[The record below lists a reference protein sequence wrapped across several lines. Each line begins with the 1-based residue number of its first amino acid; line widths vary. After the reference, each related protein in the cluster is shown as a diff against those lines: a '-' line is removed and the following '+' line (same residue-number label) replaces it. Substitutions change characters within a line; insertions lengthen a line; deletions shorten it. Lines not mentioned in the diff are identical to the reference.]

1 MKPSHR
7 LLPFLLLPAACAT
20 APAPEI
26 TAEELRGHVRW
37 LSDDA
42 REGRRTGEPGCYR
55 AADYLVSKLEQAGLE
70 PGGEDGSWFQEFEV
84 RMPATEGSSSLSVD
98 GKAMADVGTVAA
110 SPNSVVEGELAY
122 AEYGIV
128 FESHGMNDYA
138 EVDVEGKVVL
148 VRRYTEFGVDADP
161 QLASLGNL
169 RKKIRNAADA
179 GAVGIILGTHP
190 EDVASGGKEKL
201 AFDGVQGTMPIP
213 VVTVMPETFAE
224 LQTRWMTR
232 QAAAVVRLAPEVVRE
247 TRIARNVLARI
258 PGALD
263 EWITIGA
270 HYDHLGYGGQGSLAP
285 GVHAIHNGA
294 DDNASGS
301 AMTLELAET
310 YALRAAMD
318 GPPVRGLLFCFWSGE
333 ELGLLG
339 SAHWVEQPTIPL
351 EQVLCNVNLDMVG
364 RLESGRVT
372 VGSGYTGAAFP
383 PALKAVQDQMALEG
397 IALELNVIENELPGG
412 GGSDH
417 MSFHKM
423 EIPAV
428 FFFSGLHS
436 DYHKPS
442 DDWDKVTY
450 PEMADLAVGL
460 VGFLDRLQS
469 PEREQ
474 FTFLKPKAPEGGDQE
489 RTVRAA
495 SVWFG
500 SIPDYGAM
508 PETGMQISGTS
519 PGGPAEKAGLQPGD
533 VIVRIGEF
541 VIGDIYDFMDTLA
554 EFQDGDTVEV
564 TVVRDG
570 KEMQLPLTFF
580 PRPGGEG

>member
-1 MKPSHR
+1 MKTSLR
-7 LLPFLLLPAACAT
+7 LLPLLLLPVACAT

-26 TAEELRGHVRW
+26 TAEELSDHVRW

-42 REGRRTGEPGCYR
+42 QEGRRTGEPGAYR
-55 AADYLVSKLEQAGLE
+55 AADYLAEHLAAAGLE
-70 PGGEDGSWFQEFEV
+70 PAGDNGTWFQEFEV
-84 RMPATEGSSSLSVD
+84 RMPASEGNSVLKID
-98 GKAMADVGTVAA
+98 GKSILDVGTVAA
-110 SPNSVVEGELAY
+110 SPNNSVEGPMAY
-122 AEYGIV
+122 AGYGIV

-138 EVDVEGKVVL
+138 SFDATGKVVL

-169 RKKIRNAADA
+169 RKKIRNAAAA

-190 EDVASGGKEKL
+190 DEVAGGGEELLGFK
-201 AFDGVQGTMPIP
+201 AVQGTMPIP
-213 VVTVMPETFAE
+213 VITVGSETFAQLE
-224 LQTRWMTR
+224 TRCFQRGLAANVEMTP
-232 QAAAVVRLAPEVVRE
+232 QVVRE
-247 TRIARNVLARI
+247 TRIARNVLASV

-263 EWITIGA
+263 EWISVGA
-270 HYDHLGYGGQGSLAP
+270 HYDHLGYGGEGSLAP

-310 YALRAAMD
+310 YAQRALVD

-339 SAHWVEQPTIPL
+339 SAHWVENPTIPL
-351 EQVLCNVNLDMVG
+351 EDVLCNLNLDMIG
-364 RLESGRVT
+364 RLEAGRVT

-383 PALKAVQDQMALEG
+383 PALKEVQAELVAQGIRLEM
-397 IALELNVIENELPGG
+397 NVVENELPGG

-442 DDWDKVTY
+442 DDWEKVTF
-450 PEMADLAVGL
+450 PEMADLSVAL
-460 VGFLDRLQS
+460 VGFLDRMQTPGLD
-469 PEREQ
+469 Q
-474 FTFLKPKAPEGGDQE
+474 FTFLKPKAAEGEAKE
-489 RTVRAA
+489 RTVRSA

-508 PETGMQISGTS
+508 PDTGMQISGTS
-519 PGGPAEKAGLQPGD
+519 PGGPAEKAGLLPGD
-533 VIVRIGEF
+533 VIIQIGDF
-541 VIGDIYDFMDTLA
+541 PIGDIYDFMDTLA
-554 EFQDGDTVEV
+554 EFQDGDTVDV
-564 TVVRDG
+564 IVVRDG
-570 KEMQLPLTFF
+570 VDVRLPLTFF

>member
-1 MKPSHR
+1 MKTSFR
-7 LLPFLLLPAACAT
+7 LLPLILLPVACAT
-20 APAPEI
+20 APVPEI
-26 TAEELRGHVRW
+26 TADELSDHVRW
-37 LSDDA
+37 LADDA
-42 REGRRTGEPGCYR
+42 QEGRRTGEPGAYR
-55 AADYLVSKLEQAGLE
+55 SADYLAEHLAEAGLE
-70 PGGEDGSWFQEFEV
+70 PAGDDGTWFQEFEV
-84 RMPATEGSSSLSVD
+84 RMPATEGASSLLVD
-98 GKAMADVGTVAA
+98 DVAISDIATVAA
-110 SPNSVVEGELAY
+110 SPTVEVEGELAY
-122 AEYGIV
+122 ANYGIV

-138 EVDVEGKVVL
+138 AIDVKGKVVL

-179 GAVGIILGTHP
+179 GAVGILLGTHP
-190 EDVASGGKEKL
+190 EDVAGGGKEKL
-201 AFDGVQGTMPIP
+201 AFDAVQGTMPIP
-213 VVTVMPETFAE
+213 VISITPEAFE
-224 LQTRWMTR
+224 QLENRWMQRKT
-232 QAAAVVRLAPEVVRE
+232 AAVVKMAPEVIRE
-247 TRIARNVLARI
+247 TRIARNVLAKV

-270 HYDHLGYGGQGSLAP
+270 HYDHLGYGGEGSLAP

-310 YALRAAMD
+310 FAMRARSE
-318 GPPVRGLLFCFWSGE
+318 GLPVRGLLFCFWSGE

-339 SAHWVEQPTIPL
+339 SAHWVEHPTIPL
-351 EQVLCNVNLDMVG
+351 GDVLCNLNLDMVG

-383 PALKAVQDQMALEG
+383 PALEEVKRSLKAQG
-397 IALELNVIENELPGG
+397 IGLELNVVENELPGG

-442 DDWDKVTY
+442 DDWEKVTF
-450 PEMADLAVGL
+450 PAMADLAVAL
-460 VGFLDRLQS
+460 VDFL
-469 PEREQ
+469 ERMQTPALDQ
-474 FTFLKPKAPEGGDQE
+474 FAYIKPKAADGEGGE
-489 RTVRAA
+489 RKVRSAT
-495 SVWFG
+495 VWFG

-508 PETGMQISGTS
+508 PDTGMQISGTS
-519 PGGPAEKAGLQPGD
+519 PGGPAEKAGLLPGD
-533 VIVRIGEF
+533 VIVQIGDF
-541 VIGDIYDFMDTLA
+541 PIGDIYDFMDTLA
-554 EFQDGDTVEV
+554 DFQDGDTTEV
-564 TVVRDG
+564 TVIRDG
-570 KEMQLPLTFF
+570 KEKKLSLTFF
-580 PRPGGEG
+580 PRPGEEG